1 MRAIRIVLPGVPP
14 SLNKYA
20 GRENTN
26 EYRRDKKDWMAI
38 VGWAV
43 KAAKNRPEAPF
54 DRAKVEILYYFKDKR
69 RHDPDNYSGKFLL
82 DGLREAKV
90 ISDDCFGKVTLHLD
104 GAVDREQPRTVIT
117 VYEEVV

>member
-14 SLNKYA
+14 SLNRYA

-43 KAAKNRPEAPF
+43 KGHRPKEPF
-54 DRAKVEILYYFKDKR
+54 GRAKVEILYYFRDKR

-82 DGLREAKV
+82 DGLREAGV

-104 GAVDREQPRTVIT
+104 GAVDREHPRTVIT
-117 VYEEVV
+117 VTEVIE